1 MPYGTIKLIH
11 TECKPDQMRD
21 DLVVDPLQSLSAAK
35 PHLALR
41 DLKRVRRNVDRVVT
55 TAEEDGSKLGKA
67 AGVKLRGSVVRYDN
81 PTDPIAEDDW
91 EAAR

>member
-35 PHLALR
+35 PRLALR